1 MIRNVIFD
9 LDGTLIDS
17 VEAHAQAWGRAFAA
31 FGKPVPFEEVREQ
44 IGKGGDQLMPVF
56 LTPEEQSAF
65 GEALEEHRGL
75 LFRKDYMPHVRPF
88 PMVVPLFERLVEDG
102 KRVALGSS
110 SAKEDLDYFIELL
123 GIRRF
128 LDASTNADDV
138 DASKPEPD
146 VFLEALRRLGHPRK
160 DDVIVVGDAPWDAIA
175 AGRAGLRTVG
185 LLGGGFSE
193 EQLRTAGCVDVYQD
207 VADLFQA
214 YERSPLV

>member
-17 VEAHAQAWGRAFAA
+17 VDAHAQAWARAFEK
-31 FGKPVPFEEVREQ
+31 FGKPVPLADVRQQ

-56 LTPEEQSAF
+56 LTPDELSDF
-65 GEALEEHRGL
+65 GEALEEHRGR
-75 LFRKDYMPHVRPF
+75 LFRKEYLPQVQPF
-88 PMVVPLFERLVEDG
+88 PMVVPLFERLTDDG

-110 SAKEDLDYFIELL
+110 SAKEDLDHFIGLL

-146 VFLEALRRLGHPRK
+146 VFLEALRRLGHPPK
-160 DDVIVVGDAPWDAIA
+160 EDVIVVGDAPWDAIA
-175 AGRAGLRTVG
+175 AGRAGLRTIG
-185 LLGGGFSE
+185 LRGGGFSD
-193 EQLRTAGCVDVYQD
+193 EQLRTAGCVAIYQD
-207 VADLFQA
+207 VADLLQA
-214 YERSPLV
+214 YESSPLV

>member
-1 MIRNVIFD
+1 LIRNVIFD

-17 VEAHAQAWGRAFAA
+17 VEAHAQAWSRAFAA
-31 FGKPVPFEEVREQ
+31 FGKHVPVEDVRQQ

-56 LTPEEQSAF
+56 LTPEEESAF
-65 GEALEEHRGL
+65 GEALEAHRGRV
-75 LFRKDYMPHVRPF
+75 FRQEYLPRVRPF
-88 PMVVPLFERLVEDG
+88 PMVVPLFERLVQDG

-110 SAKEDLDYFIELL
+110 SAKEDLDHFIGLL

-138 DASKPEPD
+138 EASKPEPD
-146 VFLEALRRLGHPRK
+146 VFLEALRRLGRPRK

-175 AGRAGLRTVG
+175 ADRAGLRTIG

-193 EQLRTAGCVDVYQD
+193 EQLRTAGCVEVYQD
-207 VADLFQA
+207 VADLFA
-214 YERSPLV
+214 DYEHSALA